1 MKKKVVVTSIDIRV
15 FIRELESLIK
25 LGATFTEGCR
35 AIKRP
40 TVSAELLIDETVPV
54 KENAWVKVVPVDR
67 SEEEKVEIKAP
78 VAKKA
83 TKTRATKTAT
93 KTTTKS
99 TKTDKEE
106 NKAEEV
112 KEE

>member
-83 TKTRATKTAT
+83 TKTRATKAA
-93 KTTTKS
+93 TKS

>member
-1 MKKKVVVTSIDIRV
+1 MKKKIVVTSIDIRV
-15 FIRELESLIK
+15 FIRELEGLIK

-78 VAKKA
+78 LAKKS
-83 TKTRATKTAT
+83 TKARATKATT
-93 KTTTKS
+93 KTA
-99 TKTDKEE
+99 KTSKEE
-106 NKAEEV
+106 SKEDNKEEV

>member
-1 MKKKVVVTSIDIRV
+1 MKKKIVVTSIDIRV
-15 FIRELESLIK
+15 FIRELETLIK
-25 LGATFTEGCR
+25 LGATFTDGCR

-67 SEEEKVEIKAP
+67 SGEEKVEIKAP
-78 VAKKA
+78 VAKKSTKARA
-83 TKTRATKTAT
+83 TKAATKTA
-93 KTTTKS
+93 
-99 TKTDKEE
+99 KTDKKESKE
-106 NKAEEV
+106 EEV

>member
-1 MKKKVVVTSIDIRV
+1 MKKKIVVTSIDIRV

-78 VAKKA
+78 EVKKT
-83 TKTRATKTAT
+83 TKTRATKAAT
-93 KTTTKS
+93 KT

-106 NKAEEV
+106 NKEDNKEEV